1 MTPAARVSA
10 AISVLD
16 QVLAGMPAE
25 QALLRWSRGSRF
37 AGSGD
42 RAAVRD
48 LVFGALRQR
57 DSLAAIGGSL
67 DGRGLMIGH
76 ARLAQ
81 QSLED
86 LFSGDGHAPQ
96 PLTEDETAVTQPA
109 DLPDDLPD
117 WIRPQWQASL
127 GDRSRAVAAAM
138 ADRAPVWLRVNLALT
153 DPAKAAQSLAE
164 EGILTEPSQDLPSA
178 LRVIGNERLVGRSV
192 AYRDGLVELQDL
204 SPQLACA
211 LLPLRADDR
220 VLDYCAGGGGK
231 TLALAA
237 RQPKARF
244 VAHDALPARMGDLPE
259 RAERSGAPVR
269 IVRKPEGTFDLV
281 VADVPCSGAGTWRR
295 TPDAK
300 WRLTQEQLTRLT
312 EVQAEILDQV
322 ARLVRVGGHLAY
334 MTCSV
339 LDDENATQVA
349 RFLERHAGFALSMDQ
364 SWTPLTAGDGF
375 YMAVLVRKT

>member
-1 MTPAARVSA
+1 MTPSARISA
-10 AISVLD
+10 AIDVLD

-42 RAAVRD
+42 RARVRD

-57 DSLAAIGGSL
+57 DSLAAIGGAL
-67 DGRGLMIGH
+67 NGRGLMIGH
-76 ARLAQ
+76 ARANDQPL
-81 QSLED
+81 D
-86 LFSGDGHAPQ
+86 VLFSGEGHAPP
-96 PLTEDETAVTQPA
+96 PLTQTEAAVTTPD

-127 GDRSRAVAAAM
+127 GDRSRAVAAQL
-138 ADRAPVWLRVNLALT
+138 ADRAPVWLRVNLART
-153 DPAKAAQSLAE
+153 DVATAVRSLAD
-164 EGILTEPSQDLPSA
+164 EGILTEPSDDLPSA
-178 LRVIGNERLVGRSV
+178 LRVIENERLVGRSA
-192 AYRDGLVELQDL
+192 AYRDGWIELQDL

-211 LLPLRADDR
+211 ALPLRPDDR

-237 RQPKARF
+237 RQPKARY
-244 VAHDALPARMGDLPE
+244 VAHDALPARMADLPE

-281 VADVPCSGAGTWRR
+281 VADVPCSGTGTWRR

-300 WRLTQEQLTRLT
+300 WRLTAQQLTRLT

-322 ARLVRVGGHLAY
+322 ASHVRVGGHLAY

-339 LDDENATQVA
+339 LDEENASQITG
-349 RFLERHAGFALSMDQ
+349 FLARHAGFELSMDQ
-364 SWTPLTAGDGF
+364 LWTPLTASDGF
-375 YMAVLVRKT
+375 YLAVLVRKA